1 MQQGVPNICFDYEAP
16 AVRACVV
23 IDMTHRCQR
32 KEKSFHSCEEVVSEH
47 PACNWVNYT
56 FTSLAATVN
65 GKLLA

>member
-1 MQQGVPNICFDYEAP
+1 M
-16 AVRACVV
+16 RACVV

-56 FTSLAATVN
+56 FTSLAATV
-65 GKLLA
+65 LLA